1 VSHQSRLPS
10 LASTLLMLGLA
21 TNVVAV
27 DIPLGNWTAP
37 AAWSASAPEGAKGLL
52 AETKPMPFLAVT
64 PCRIAD
70 TRNAAGPYGG
80 PSLAANTTRDFT
92 ITGQC
97 GIPVSAR
104 AVSLNLAVT
113 TMNTNGNL
121 IAWPQGGAIP
131 NVSVINWNATSVA
144 IANATVVQLGVA
156 GGMSVRSNVPAG
168 GVVDLIID
176 VNGYYYDDALGT
188 LATGEYFGVIG
199 SYNGG
204 GGVLFS
210 SNTDMT
216 VIGFGLNSYSSSPST
231 GSAGVRGTA
240 FASSGITYGVRGQ
253 SLSTNPASAG
263 VYGVDSTG
271 DPGTAGATQTVGVYG
286 ASKNGFGGYFSSG
299 NIGMKVTNNNSGT
312 GAVNTIAYLG
322 FSSITA
328 IQTTGA
334 VNVGGNFTASG
345 TKSFVDP
352 HPTDF
357 TKAIA
362 YVALEGPEAGT
373 YFRGRGRIHDGVG
386 TIEVPESF
394 RLVSD
399 EEGLTVQ
406 ITPIGHVANVAVMS
420 LDLNSVTVKSSV
432 RELEFFY
439 VVNGVRRSFKNFD
452 PIVASGDYF
461 RPEGPDSRIPAFLSD
476 QQKAALV
483 ANGTY
488 NADGTVNMKTAA
500 AAGWVEE
507 WEARA
512 AERKQLAEKARKLE
526 EETSQMRDLGHNMR
540 TN

>member
-1 VSHQSRLPS
+1 MAHEKRLLY
-10 LASTLLMLGLA
+10 LASLLLVLGLS
-21 TNVVAV
+21 TNVLAA
-27 DIPLGNWTAP
+27 DIPLGNWAAP
-37 AAWSASAPEGAKGLL
+37 AAWSAPAPEGAKGLM
-52 AETKPMPFLAVT
+52 AETKPLPFIAVT

-80 PSLAANTTRDFT
+80 PSLVANTTRNFT

-97 GIPVSAR
+97 GIPDSAR

-144 IANATVVQLGVA
+144 IANAAVVQLNAA

-176 VNGYYYDDALGT
+176 VNGYYFDNALGL
-188 LATGEYFGVIG
+188 LAPGEYFGIAG
-199 SYNGG
+199 PYNAGG
-204 GGVLFS
+204 GILFAL
-210 SNTDMT
+210 NTDST
-216 VIGFGLNSYSSSPST
+216 VANFGTNSIASST
-231 GSAGVRGTA
+231 VDGSAGVRGTA
-240 FASSGITYGVRGQ
+240 AGSGGVTYGVRGQ
-253 SLSTNPASAG
+253 SFSANPASAG

-271 DPGTAGATQTVGVYG
+271 DLGTAGATNTAGVYG
-286 ASKNGFGGYFSSG
+286 ASTNGYGGYFSSG
-299 NIGMKVTNNNSGT
+299 NIGLKVTNNNSSS
-312 GAVNTIAYLG
+312 GAVNTTAYLG
-322 FSSITA
+322 FSSVTA
-328 IQTTGA
+328 ISTIGA
-334 VNVGGNFTASG
+334 VNVGGSLSASG

-357 TKAIA
+357 NKAIA

-399 EEGLTVQ
+399 EDGLTVQ
-406 ITPIGHVANVAVMS
+406 ITPIGHVANVAGMS

-461 RPEGPDSRIPAFLSD
+461 RPEGPDSRMPAFLSD
-476 QQKAALV
+476 EQKAALV
-483 ANGTY
+483 SNGTY
-488 NADGTVNMKTAA
+488 NADGSVNMKTAA
-500 AAGWVEE
+500 VAGWVEE

-512 AERKQLAEKARKLE
+512 ADRKRRAEKARKLE
-526 EETSQMRDLGHNMR
+526 EETSQMRDIGHNMR